1 MSQDQQLPQRGRCG
15 SLGVFQARL
24 FVVALALTLPLS
36 GNSESTTLLNS
47 DLIRERFGSYFV
59 DILEQDNGLRVANL
73 YSEHDG
79 RRICRTLAVTAFV
92 VPPPPGLA
100 RAHGRILAGESI
112 GATLRE
118 LGFAMEKSGEV
129 TGTAHAG
136 TAFASLTGGEVA
148 PGSSLALRTYVLSVT
163 SRDGRIDYA
172 TIAEAYH
179 PSHVP
184 AATGDPVAIAT
195 ADDRALKRL
204 LDAL

>member
-1 MSQDQQLPQRGRCG
+1 MSQDQQLPRSGGCG
-15 SLGVFQARL
+15 SVGLFQARL
-24 FVVALALTLPLS
+24 FVVALALTLPPS
-36 GNSESTTLLNS
+36 GNSEPTTSLNS

-79 RRICRTLAVTAFV
+79 QRICRTLAVTVFV
-92 VPPPPGLA
+92 EPVPATLA
-100 RAHGRILAGESI
+100 RAHARILAGESI

-118 LGFAMEKSGEV
+118 LGFVMEKSAEV
-129 TGTAHAG
+129 SGTASAG
-136 TAFASLTGGEVA
+136 AGFVSLTAGDVA
-148 PGSSLALRTYVLSVT
+148 PGSPLALRTYSLAVAG
-163 SRDGRIDYA
+163 RDGLVDYA

-179 PSHVP
+179 PAHVP
-184 AATGDPVAIAT
+184 APLDAPAPTTV